1 MIRMPH
7 GRHVPRLS
15 TSSSTAAT
23 AAHRGT
29 ARTNKPPATL
39 ARRTRAGLAVA
50 RGTTAGRAAA
60 LLGAAAICAAVLPSG
75 VASATPASGGTGN
88 PTLDATL
95 AKANALSQQIDNLS
109 QQYDG
114 LKIQLQ
120 QAQAEAKLAKEDAA
134 RDQHILAQDQA
145 YISAIAVEGYMSGGM
160 DPAMQLLETSSP
172 QNLLNRAS
180 IMTQLEQENGTKVSL
195 VAAAHTAAVRAL
207 AAAAQQE
214 RRAKS
219 LAGQMANK
227 VGQIQ
232 QRENFFNSQAFQQAA
247 AIYQQTGKY
256 PNIQV
261 RGNSVGVQAL
271 RWALTKVGDPY
282 VWAAAG
288 PNAFDCSGLVMWAYA
303 QVGISLMH
311 FTGDQWNEGQHISR
325 SELQPGDLVF
335 FFPTISHVGLYVG
348 NGLMVDAP
356 TFGQPVQVQPVFWS
370 AYVGAVR
377 IVA

>member
-15 TSSSTAAT
+15 TSRSTT
-23 AAHRGT
+23 GR
-29 ARTNKPPATL
+29 
-39 ARRTRAGLAVA
+39 
-50 RGTTAGRAAA
+50 RAAA
-60 LLGAAAICAAVLPSG
+60 LLGAAAICAAVLPAG
-75 VASATPASGGTGN
+75 VASAAPASGGTGN

-120 QAQAEAKLAKEDAA
+120 QAQAEAALARQDAA
-134 RDQHILAQDQA
+134 RDQRLLAQDQL
-145 YISAIAVEGYMSGGM
+145 YMSSIAIENYMTGGM
-160 DPAMQLLETSSP
+160 DPAMQLLENSSP

-180 IMTQLEQENGTKVSL
+180 IMTRLEQENGAKVSL
-195 VAAAHTAAVRAL
+195 VAAANTAALRAQ
-207 AAAAQQE
+207 AAAAQQQQ
-214 RRAKS
+214 RAKV
-219 LAGQMANK
+219 LAAEMAGK
-227 VGQIQ
+227 VSQIR

-261 RGNSVGVQAL
+261 HGDSVGVQAL

-282 VWAAAG
+282 VWGAAG
-288 PNAFDCSGLVMWAYA
+288 PSAFDCSGLVMWAYA

-325 SELQPGDLVF
+325 NELQPGDLVF
-335 FFPTISHVGLYVG
+335 FFPTISHVGLYIG

-356 TFGQPVQVQPVFWS
+356 TFGVPVHVEPVFWS